1 MTSKLRVG
9 ILFGGRSSEHTIS
22 LVTAAGVIDNIDRER
37 FEPVPIVITKQG
49 KWLQVDPREL
59 HFSLDH
65 KVEVDEETAEG
76 AALIEAAGKEVAL
89 ENRAG
94 ADGLVLHSATGGVD
108 LDRIDVFFPL
118 FHGRFGEDGTIQ
130 GMLELFD
137 RPYVGAGILASAVGQ
152 DKHFTKTVLEHAGIT
167 VAPWF
172 TVSRRK
178 WRDSPESVR
187 ERASR
192 MPLPLFVKPA
202 RAGSSVGV
210 SRVSTLDELDAAMQK
225 GLAED
230 GRVLIEEGISGRE
243 IELGVLGGKAGA
255 APRVSLPGEIVVDS
269 GYYDFDAKYGDVDGV
284 RTECPANLSE
294 EVTLQL
300 QQTAI
305 RAFEAIDG
313 AGLARVDFFVTAD
326 NQLVLNEINTMPGF
340 TPISMY
346 PVVWRESGIEYREL
360 ITELIELALQE
371 ER

>member
-49 KWLQVDPREL
+49 KWLQVDPRKI
-59 HFSLDH
+59 HFSL
-65 KVEVDEETAEG
+65 KNKLEVDEDSEEG
-76 AALIEAAGKEVAL
+76 SQIIDDSDMEVAL
-89 ENRAG
+89 ANRAS
-94 ADGLVLHSATGGVD
+94 DKGLVLHSADGSID
-108 LDRIDVFFPL
+108 FDQIDVFFPL
-118 FHGRFGEDGTIQ
+118 MHGRFGEDGTIQ

-152 DKHFTKTVLEHAGIT
+152 DKHFTKTVLEHAGIK
-167 VAPWF
+167 VAPWI

-178 WRDSPESVR
+178 WRDAPESIR

-192 MPLPLFVKPA
+192 MRFPLFVKPA

-210 SRVSTLDELDAAMQK
+210 SRVATIDELDQAMSV

-230 GRVLIEEGISGRE
+230 NRVLIEEGIAGRE
-243 IELGVLGGKAGA
+243 IELGVLGGRNGGRA
-255 APRVSLPGEIVVDS
+255 RVSLPGEVVVDN
-269 GYYDFDAKYGDVDGV
+269 GYYDFDAKYGDADGV

-294 EVTLQL
+294 TVTRQL

-305 RAFEAIDG
+305 RAFEAISG
-313 AGLARVDFFVTAD
+313 AGLSRVDFFVTKD
-326 NQLVLNEINTMPGF
+326 DELVLNEINTMPGF

-360 ITELIELALQE
+360 ITELIELALEE

>member
-22 LVTAAGVIDNIDRER
+22 LVTAASVIDHLDRER
-37 FEPVPIVITKQG
+37 FEPVPIIITKQG
-49 KWLQVDPREL
+49 QWLQVDPRKV

-65 KVEVDEETAEG
+65 KVEVDEGTTEG
-76 AALIEAAGKEVAL
+76 AKVIDEAESEVAL
-89 ENRAG
+89 ANRAS
-94 ADGLVLHSATGGVD
+94 DRGLVLHSADGSIGFD
-108 LDRIDVFFPL
+108 EIDVFFPL

-167 VAPWF
+167 VAPWI

-192 MPLPLFVKPA
+192 MAFPLFVKPA

-210 SRVSTLDELDAAMQK
+210 SKVDSIDALDAAMEV

-230 GRVLIEEGISGRE
+230 SRVLIEEGIVGRE
-243 IELGVLGGKAGA
+243 IELGVLGGRGGQP
-255 APRVSLPGEIVVDS
+255 PRVSLPGEIVVDD
-269 GYYDFDAKYGDVDGV
+269 GYYDFDAKYSDSAGV
-284 RTECPANLSE
+284 RTVCPAELAE
-294 EVTLQL
+294 DVTQRL

-305 RAFEAIDG
+305 RAFEAISG
-313 AGLARVDFFVTAD
+313 AGLSRVDFFVTPD
-326 NQLVLNEINTMPGF
+326 GDLVLNEINTMPGF

-346 PVVWRESGIEYREL
+346 PVVWGESGIGYTDLISEL
-360 ITELIELALQE
+360 IDLALE
-371 ER
+371 EVR